1 MEQYGF
7 RPGHSTELAAVRL
20 VDHLISQMDNYSI
33 PITVCIDIS
42 KALDTL
48 NHNILL
54 SKLQYYSITG
64 CSNDLLWSYLSGRS
78 QFVKYNGSKSEK
90 LPVNTGVPH
99 GSVLGPLLFLVY
111 IHDLPRVSSVFK
123 MVMYADDT
131 TLFCNIDNNVTED
144 VINRELFKIH
154 EWLGEIN

>member
-7 RPGHSTELAAVRL
+7 RPGNSTELAAVRL

-33 PITVCIDIS
+33 PITVCIDLS

-90 LPVNTGVPH
+90 LPINTGVPH

-111 IHDLPRVSSVFK
+111 IHDLPRVSS
-123 MVMYADDT
+123 DDT

-144 VINRELFKIH
+144 VINCELFKIY